1 MDIFLVF
8 SMEAVFQDLHSQ
20 NVTGLTKHT
29 AQQLEIK
36 FHDLACFERTLRT
49 KIAYQGDLT
58 VV

>member
-1 MDIFLVF
+1 
-8 SMEAVFQDLHSQ
+8 MEAVFQDLHSQ
-20 NVTGLTKHT
+20 TVTGLTKHT

-36 FHDLACFERTLRT
+36 FHDLAYFERTLRT